1 MSRRFLR
8 RDPLGYAPI
17 MRSWPALFAGI
28 VCLSVA
34 LPASADEVSDFEE
47 AVNAYER
54 DEHALCVRRFTD
66 FLERK
71 DVREARLVKRSRMYL
86 AACLLA
92 QSKEVDAEKAMENL
106 VLDDPNFRPDPAA
119 FSRKVLDQFARV
131 RARMAA
137 EIERIERERLAKEE
151 AEKKRKEEEKRRE
164 AARLAMLE
172 RLAREEYTVKRNSR
186 VFATVPFGV
195 GQLQNGQRS
204 LGFVF
209 MGAEAAFAAA
219 SVATYFAKESIE
231 ANYVSGTSDRQA
243 TIDQRDRLVLL
254 NRLAFGA
261 FVATAVGGVIHA
273 HLTFVPEVREV
284 KTRPL
289 PELTVTPEA
298 GFVPGGAVLGAK
310 AAFLRP
316 LGPHR
321 MGGDF
326 VGLRQQRCEGR
337 APPRRR
343 LAFARA
349 RGTRATRARAR
360 APARA
365 RR

>member
-1 MSRRFLR
+1 MRLR
-8 RDPLGYAPI
+8 L
-17 MRSWPALFAGI
+17 AL
-28 VCLSVA
+28 VA
-34 LPASADEVSDFEE
+34 FVACVATARLASADEVSDFEE

-66 FLERK
+66 FLDRK
-71 DVREARLVKRSRMYL
+71 DVRELRLVKRSRMYL

-92 QSKEVDAEKAMENL
+92 QNKEPDAEKAMENL

-119 FSRKVLDQFARV
+119 FSRRVLDQFARV
-131 RARMAA
+131 RARMAT
-137 EIERIERERLAKEE
+137 EIERLERERLAKEE

-164 AARLAMLE
+164 ALRLAMLE
-172 RLAREEYTVKRNSR
+172 RLAREEYTVKKNSR

-219 SVATYFAKESIE
+219 SVVTYFAKESIE

-261 FVATAVGGVIHA
+261 FVATAVGGVVHA

-284 KTRPL
+284 KSRPL
-289 PELTVTPEA
+289 PELVITPDA
-298 GFVPGGAVLGAK
+298 GFVQGGVV
-310 AAFLRP
+310 F
-316 LGPHR
+316 
-321 MGGDF
+321 GG
-326 VGLRQQRCEGR
+326 
-337 APPRRR
+337 
-343 LAFARA
+343 
-349 RGTRATRARAR
+349 RGSF
-360 APARA
+360 
-365 RR
+365 